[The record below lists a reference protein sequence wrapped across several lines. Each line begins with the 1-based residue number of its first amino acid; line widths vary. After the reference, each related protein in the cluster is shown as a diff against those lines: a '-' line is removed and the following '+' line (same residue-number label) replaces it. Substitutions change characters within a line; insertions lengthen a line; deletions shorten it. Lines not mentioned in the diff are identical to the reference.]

1 MPKLLIAAL
10 AGAVLLA
17 GSAQAYTADEEER
30 GRRACAFVAATAVG
44 GDIVVRDVSDRLVL
58 GVFFEVTPGF
68 TAGGLDQTV
77 VCKLVIKDGEP
88 NLTGTVLNGE
98 DVSLMQN
105 ADLHLALRAAYA
117 ADNDLPDYARE

>member
-1 MPKLLIAAL
+1 MIRVWLSAIAGALLL
-10 AGAVLLA
+10 AGA
-17 GSAQAYTADEEER
+17 AQAYTEAEEER
-30 GRRACAFVAATAVG
+30 GRRACALVAGLAVG
-44 GDIVVRDVSDRLVL
+44 SDIVVQDVSDRLVL
-58 GVFFEVTPGF
+58 GVFFEVTLGF
-68 TAGGLDQTV
+68 TAGGEAQTV

-88 NLTGTVLNGE
+88 NLTGTKLNGE